1 MKMFVEVFSLILA
14 AVLGLVSSS
23 PILTLPGGSL
33 PQYDCIVVGGG
44 PSGLTAASALGR
56 VRRSALLID
65 SADYRN
71 GPTQEIHDVI
81 TRDGTPPTL
90 FRYLAREQIS
100 VYKSVSMMNG
110 TVETIVPEG
119 NNTYFTVKLS
129 GGKQYESKKVILATG
144 LKDDL
149 PSTPGL
155 ATGWGKGIY
164 CTSFSSRRAQ
174 NKD

>member
-1 MKMFVEVFSLILA
+1 MSVGVFLLIA
-14 AVLGLVSSS
+14 AAILGPVSSS
-23 PILTLPGGSL
+23 PILTLPGDSS
-33 PQYDCIVVGGG
+33 PHYDCIVVGGG
-44 PSGLTAASALGR
+44 PAGLTAASALGR

-65 SADYRN
+65 SSDYRN

-81 TRDGTPPTL
+81 TRDGTPPAL

-100 VYKSVSMMNG
+100 VYESVSMMNG
-110 TVETIVPEG
+110 TVETIVPEQ

-149 PSTPGL
+149 PNTPGL
-155 ATGWGKGIY
+155 AEGWGKGIY
-164 CTSFSSRRAQ
+164 CTSSTLLHAQ
-174 NKD
+174 NED